1 MRNNTDAIEIRKINS
16 HNDFISDTND
26 MISTN
31 LPTDLL
37 RTFITVTDLGGY
49 TRAADAL
56 NRTQPAISLQMKRL
70 EELLGEKLLLH
81 NGRTLSL
88 TSEGKVM
95 AGFARQI
102 LRLNDDAVAR
112 FRGTQANGPLRIGL
126 PTDYALSFLQG
137 AVTQFAHDNAA
148 VDLEIHCAISRNL
161 LDDIAGDRLDIAVAL
176 INEANDSYL
185 VRAWEEQ
192 PVWVG
197 ARGTSL
203 HTASPL
209 PLVTHP
215 EGCEYRNRIVDALNR
230 DRREWRI
237 AYSSPGI
244 TGLQNAVVAGLGISA
259 LTRKTIG
266 DDMQAFSVE
275 DGLPPLEKLR
285 IGLFYKHPR
294 QSSAGLKLVEHLIE
308 GLDEAADGDFMP
320 SAHP

>member
-1 MRNNTDAIEIRKINS
+1 MTP
-16 HNDFISDTND
+16 
-26 MISTN
+26 TN

-49 TRAADAL
+49 TKAADAL

-70 EELLGEKLLLH
+70 EDLLGEKLLLH

-88 TSEGKVM
+88 TSEGKVL

-112 FRGTQANGPLRIGL
+112 FRGTQADGPLRIGL

-137 AVTQFAHDNAA
+137 AVTQYAHANSA
-148 VDLEIHCAISRNL
+148 VDLEIQCGISIAL
-161 LDDIAGDRLDIAVAL
+161 LEDIAGDRLDIAVAL
-176 INEANDSYL
+176 FNEDNDRYL

-192 PVWVG
+192 PIWVG
-197 ARGTSL
+197 ATGTAL

-230 DRREWRI
+230 ERREWRI
-237 AYSSPGI
+237 AFSSPGI
-244 TGLQNAVVAGLGISA
+244 SGLQNAVIAGLGISA
-259 LTRKTIG
+259 LTRKTIS
-266 DDMQAFSVE
+266 DDMQSLSVA
-275 DGLPPLEKLR
+275 DGLPALEKLR

-294 QSSAGLKLVEHLIE
+294 QSPAGLKLVEHLIE
-308 GLDEAADGDFMP
+308 SLDEAADGDFMP